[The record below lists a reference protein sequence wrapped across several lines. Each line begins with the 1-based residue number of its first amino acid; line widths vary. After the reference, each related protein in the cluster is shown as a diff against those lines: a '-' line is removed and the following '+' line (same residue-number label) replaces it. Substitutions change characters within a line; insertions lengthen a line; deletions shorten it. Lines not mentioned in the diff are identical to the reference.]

1 MQKSFRIG
9 ESGKR
14 RLQFRVDAL
23 NVLNHPVFAVYPNNA
38 GGADF
43 MGAPS
48 TAALTSAGYNTWAV
62 ANGQPQ
68 ALAAGDAGNRS

>member
-1 MQKSFRIG
+1 MSRKIHCSKPSRALPASTERNRRCIG

-14 RLQFRVDAL
+14 RLQFRLDAL

-48 TAALTSAGYNTWAV
+48 TAALT
-62 ANGQPQ
+62 
-68 ALAAGDAGNRS
+68 AA